1 MRRLSMEKKLYRSR
15 DKKLICGV
23 CAGIGEYF
31 NIDPTVIRL
40 AFALFTCMGGSGV
53 VAYLI
58 AAVIMPPKP
67 E

>member
-1 MRRLSMEKKLYRSR
+1 MEKKLYRSR

-31 NIDPTVIRL
+31 NIDPTVIRV
-40 AFALFTCMGGSGV
+40 AFVLFACMGGSGIL
-53 VAYLI
+53 AYLL

-67 E
+67 V

>member
-1 MRRLSMEKKLYRSR
+1 MEKKLYRSR

-40 AFALFTCMGGSGV
+40 AFALFTCMGGSGIL
-53 VAYLI
+53 AYLI
-58 AAVIMPPKP
+58 ASVIMPPKP

>member
-1 MRRLSMEKKLYRSR
+1 MEKKLYRSR

-40 AFALFTCMGGSGV
+40 AFALFVCMGGSGIL
-53 VAYLI
+53 AYLI
-58 AAVIMPPKP
+58 ASVIMPPKP